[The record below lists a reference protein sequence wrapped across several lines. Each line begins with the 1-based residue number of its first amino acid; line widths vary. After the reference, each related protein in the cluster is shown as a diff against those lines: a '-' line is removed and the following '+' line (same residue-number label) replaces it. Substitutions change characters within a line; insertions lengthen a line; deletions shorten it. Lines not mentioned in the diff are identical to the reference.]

1 MGAENWLEE
10 HMERE
15 GFHLIGG
22 AWCKPGGPLDTQ
34 RRALLA
40 EGRAEPSDAVL
51 AGRPG
56 SAAWA
61 DWLAGRVKAPAEP
74 CGGLEHVSGPLGR
87 VLDRIRATTGAEP
100 DTTEG

>member
-1 MGAENWLEE
+1 MDR
-10 HMERE
+10 MT
-15 GFHLIGG
+15 
-22 AWCKPGGPLDTQ
+22 LDTQ

-61 DWLAGRVKAPAEP
+61 EWLAGMVQATQEP

-87 VLDRIRATTGAEP
+87 VLDRLRR
-100 DTTEG
+100 